1 MRFLN
6 LRLILCCF
14 YFCFCLV
21 MAQPFQWPEAYAAT
35 SRQDS
40 IVNTGLS
47 SDLTSFNVL
56 LSVDAVTE
64 TLISNSLGGPTIL
77 YRDWAGNK
85 RLQQDNGT
93 WNMFWAQN
101 IEEVTPY
108 QEYIITLR
116 EGWRWS
122 DGEIMDVDD
131 IVATHTLQRD
141 PATESENYD
150 CSVIDD
156 DPVGIEKISQYQY
169 RITLPKPMV
178 NSLGRTDCRI
188 IPEHIYM
195 PIYEAEGAQGV
206 KSLWGVDSDV
216 ATIVSGGPYVIKEL
230 LPGERLVLEPNPYYG
245 EQVKAADGSALP
257 GAKEFIVHFVE
268 DTNAELSLVITGRLD
283 YFYPADIDQLASI
296 SAAIR
301 NGSIDGKLYANLG
314 PSTLVDM
321 ISYNFNNEDSCKSS
335 MFRDVR
341 FRQAMSLLI
350 NRQEL
355 VETALGGAGI
365 AAKDILTSA
374 SLPFGAEFLGDF
386 PFNPEAGLELLTAM
400 GFTELNDDGILMN
413 PETECLVDFT
423 LQYNNGNTRRSQ
435 VAIFIAQSLSPYGV
449 KITPRGA
456 TSEIWMGSIFGGK
469 DYDRTGKRSVD
480 YDAQIWAL
488 AAPDVDSPSL
498 AAALTLQGNSNSWN
512 KSKVDIAPWELQLDS
527 LTKQMDRTF
536 DFDKRVEVYR
546 QRAELMREYLPFTP
560 LIAPNFHFY
569 TGLSNNW
576 ADESLDAIS
585 IDLPYRPGNFISL
598 LMK

>member
-1 MRFLN
+1 MKHIDMR
-6 LRLILCCF
+6 ILVLG
-14 YFCFCLV
+14 FCICSIAL
-21 MAQPFQWPEAYAAT
+21 AQPFQWPENYAAT
-35 SRQDS
+35 SRPDG
-40 IVNTGLS
+40 IINTSLT
-47 SDLTSFNVL
+47 SDLKSFNLIVPAD
-56 LSVDAVTE
+56 SVIE
-64 TLISNSLGGPTIL
+64 TLVLDNIGGPTIL

-85 RLQQDNGT
+85 RLQQDNGV

-108 QEYIITLR
+108 QEYIVTLR

-131 IVATHTLQRD
+131 IIATHTLQSD
-141 PATESENYD
+141 SEVASENYD
-150 CSVIDD
+150 CSVIDEE
-156 DPVGIEKISQYQY
+156 PVQIDKISQYQY
-169 RITLPKPMV
+169 RIKLPKPIV
-178 NSLGRTDCRI
+178 SLLARTDCRI

-195 PIYEAEGAQGV
+195 PVYEAEGAQGV
-206 KSLWGVDSDV
+206 KALWGLDSDV
-216 ATIVSGGPYVIKEL
+216 TTIVSGGPYTIQEI
-230 LPGERLVLEPNPYYG
+230 LPGERLVLERNPFYG
-245 EQVKAADGSALP
+245 QQVKAADGSALP
-257 GAKEFIVHFVE
+257 GAEEFIIHFVE

-283 YFYPADIDQLASI
+283 YYYPADIDQLASI
-296 SAAIR
+296 NAAIR
-301 NGSIDGKLYANLG
+301 NGSIAGKLYANLG

-365 AAKDILTSA
+365 AARGILTSA
-374 SLPFGAEFLGDF
+374 SLPFGSEFLGDF
-386 PFNPEAGLELLTAM
+386 AFDPEAGLELLAAM
-400 GFTELNDDGILMN
+400 GFTDLNDDGILIN
-413 PETECLVDFT
+413 RDTGCLVDFT

-435 VAIFIAQSLSPYGV
+435 SAIFIAQSLRPYGI
-449 KITPRGA
+449 KITPLGVV
-456 TSEIWMGSIFGGK
+456 SEVWIESIAGNR
-469 DYDRTGKRSVD
+469 DYDVTGKRSVD

-488 AAPDVDSPSL
+488 GAPDVDSPSQ
-498 AAALTLQGNSNSWN
+498 AAALTLQGNANAWN

-527 LTKQMDRTF
+527 LTKQIDRTF

-576 ADESLDAIS
+576 AEEALDATS

>member
-1 MRFLN
+1 MKHIDMR
-6 LRLILCCF
+6 ILVLGFFICSIA
-14 YFCFCLV
+14 L
-21 MAQPFQWPEAYAAT
+21 AQPFQWPENYAAT
-35 SRQDS
+35 SRPDG
-40 IVNTGLS
+40 IINTSLT
-47 SDLTSFNVL
+47 SDLKSFNLIVPAD
-56 LSVDAVTE
+56 SVIE
-64 TLISNSLGGPTIL
+64 TLVLDNIGGPTIL

-85 RLQQDNGT
+85 RLQQDNGV

-108 QEYIITLR
+108 QEYIVTLR

-131 IVATHTLQRD
+131 IIATHTLQSD
-141 PATESENYD
+141 SEVASENYD
-150 CSVIDD
+150 CSVIDEE
-156 DPVGIEKISQYQY
+156 PVQIDKISQYQY
-169 RITLPKPMV
+169 RIKLPKPIV
-178 NSLGRTDCRI
+178 SLLARTDCRI

-195 PIYEAEGAQGV
+195 PVYEAEGAQGV
-206 KSLWGVDSDV
+206 KALWGLDSDV
-216 ATIVSGGPYVIKEL
+216 TTIVSGGPYTIQEI
-230 LPGERLVLEPNPYYG
+230 LPGERLVLERNPFYG
-245 EQVKAADGSALP
+245 QQVKAADGSALP
-257 GAKEFIVHFVE
+257 GAEEFIIHFVE

-283 YFYPADIDQLASI
+283 YYYPADIDQLASI
-296 SAAIR
+296 NAAIR
-301 NGSIDGKLYANLG
+301 NGSIAGKLYANLG

-365 AAKDILTSA
+365 AARGILTSA
-374 SLPFGAEFLGDF
+374 SLPFGSEFLGDF
-386 PFNPEAGLELLTAM
+386 AFDPEAGLELLAAM
-400 GFTELNDDGILMN
+400 GFTDLNDDGILIN
-413 PETECLVDFT
+413 RDTGCLVDFT

-435 VAIFIAQSLSPYGV
+435 SAIFIAQSLRPYGI
-449 KITPRGA
+449 KITPLGVV
-456 TSEIWMGSIFGGK
+456 SEVWIESIAGNR
-469 DYDRTGKRSVD
+469 DYDVTGKRSVD

-488 AAPDVDSPSL
+488 GAPDVDSPSQ
-498 AAALTLQGNSNSWN
+498 AAALTLQGNANAWN

-527 LTKQMDRTF
+527 LTKQIDRTF

-576 ADESLDAIS
+576 AEEALDATS

>member
-1 MRFLN
+1 MKHIDMR
-6 LRLILCCF
+6 ILVLG
-14 YFCFCLV
+14 FCICSIAL
-21 MAQPFQWPEAYAAT
+21 AQPFQWPENYAAT
-35 SRQDS
+35 SRPDG
-40 IVNTGLS
+40 IINTSLA
-47 SDLTSFNVL
+47 SDLTSFNLIVPAD
-56 LSVDAVTE
+56 SVIE
-64 TLISNSLGGPTIL
+64 TLVLDNIGGPTIL

-85 RLQQDNGT
+85 RLQQDNGV

-108 QEYIITLR
+108 QEYIVTLR

-131 IVATHTLQRD
+131 IIATHTLQSD
-141 PATESENYD
+141 SEVASENYD
-150 CSVIDD
+150 CSVIDEE
-156 DPVGIEKISQYQY
+156 PVQIDKISQYQY
-169 RITLPKPMV
+169 RIKLPKPIV
-178 NSLGRTDCRI
+178 SLLARTDCRI

-195 PIYEAEGAQGV
+195 PVYEAEGAQGV
-206 KSLWGVDSDV
+206 KALWGLDSDV
-216 ATIVSGGPYVIKEL
+216 TTIVSGGPYTIQEI
-230 LPGERLVLEPNPYYG
+230 LPGERLVLERNPFYG
-245 EQVKAADGSALP
+245 QQVKAADGSALP
-257 GAKEFIVHFVE
+257 GAEEFIIHFVE

-283 YFYPADIDQLASI
+283 YYYPADIDQLASI
-296 SAAIR
+296 NAAIR
-301 NGSIDGKLYANLG
+301 NGSIAGKLYANLG

-365 AAKDILTSA
+365 AARGILTSA
-374 SLPFGAEFLGDF
+374 SLPFGSEFLGDF
-386 PFNPEAGLELLTAM
+386 AFDPEAGLELLAAM
-400 GFTELNDDGILMN
+400 GFTDLNDDGILIN
-413 PETECLVDFT
+413 RDTGCLVDFT

-435 VAIFIAQSLSPYGV
+435 SAIFIAQSLRPYGI
-449 KITPRGA
+449 KITPLGVV
-456 TSEIWMGSIFGGK
+456 SEVWIESIAGNR
-469 DYDRTGKRSVD
+469 DYDVTGKRSVD

-488 AAPDVDSPSL
+488 GAPDVDSPSQ
-498 AAALTLQGNSNSWN
+498 AAALTLQGNANAWN

-527 LTKQMDRTF
+527 LTKQIDRTF

-576 ADESLDAIS
+576 AEEALDATS